1 MFGLDLAAGAAGLFA
16 LSVTLFQGCVKGF
29 VLLSTAHN
37 FGSGADLARCKIEIE
52 QYRLFEWA
60 ESVNLEGNPSQN
72 LNWKLIEGVLRQ
84 LLVLMTDTQKLRKEY
99 GLVLEPTDENVAIED
114 IKGPP
119 KVGLKGRLAWLKPKF
134 LNETAQRLHKSSTPW
149 KRLKWAACDDEG
161 LRLLIGDIVYLN
173 NSLENFLERADR
185 EASRAA
191 FGMVLRTLVAQSST
205 PTELTQIQSLLSPV
219 KFRQPDCIDSAVAA
233 AASLKQSRLIMGFD
247 ETLNTV
253 ETSALP
259 ELTSSAW
266 SSSSTL
272 AVRQSPASSSI
283 RPLPHRRGRSST
295 VRLKLEK
302 LSGYASNE
310 PDTRRELAMYDG
322 EPVIVEW
329 KNVDQALDSKLKHRI
344 EDLASLLSTTSHPSF
359 HALHCRGYLKDSKS
373 RRYAYI
379 FTPPKLTAP
388 ISQTKDTSYEVRSL
402 LELLYLDTKK
412 PELNERISLALA
424 LTETL
429 QQLHT
434 SGWLHKGIRS
444 ENVLFFSNVNHNVL
458 SPLYFPRLSD

>member
-1 MFGLDLAAGAAGLFA
+1 MFGLDLAAGAAGLFG

-99 GLVLEPTDENVAIED
+99 GLILEPTDDDVAMED
-114 IKGPP
+114 IRGP
-119 KVGLKGRLAWLKPKF
+119 KAGLKGRLAWLKPKF
-134 LNETAQRLHKSSTPW
+134 LNETAQRLQKSSTPW

-173 NSLENFLERADR
+173 NSLENLLERADR

-191 FGMVLRTLVAQSST
+191 FGMVLRTLVAQSSI
-205 PTELTQIQSLLSPV
+205 PTELSQIQSLLSPV

-247 ETLNTV
+247 ETSKTV
-253 ETSALP
+253 ETSALS

-272 AVRQSPASSSI
+272 AVRQSPSSSST
-283 RPLPHRRGRSST
+283 RPSPNRRGRSSA

-302 LSGYASNE
+302 LSGYASSE
-310 PDTRRELAMYDG
+310 PGTPRELARYEG
-322 EPVIVEW
+322 EPVLVEW
-329 KNVDQALDSKLKHRI
+329 KNVDHTLNSKLKHRI

-379 FTPPKLTAP
+379 FTPPKLTP
-388 ISQTKDTSYEVRSL
+388 PSSQTKDTPYEVRSL
-402 LELLYLDTKK
+402 LELLCLDGKK

-444 ENVLFFSNVNHNVL
+444 ENVLFFNYVNHNVL
-458 SPLYFPRLSD
+458 KPFCFP